1 LGGVDVVNAGVDS
14 LSSSTFTKCGTGH
27 HKASVKKENFW
38 IVAGDSK
45 AKKNN
50 DKDKTTPLV
59 IIIFS
64 RKV

>member
-1 LGGVDVVNAGVDS
+1 LGGVDFVRVGVDS

-27 HKASVKKENFW
+27 HKASVKKEKFL

-50 DKDKTTPLV
+50 DKDKTTRLV

>member
-1 LGGVDVVNAGVDS
+1 MGGVDVVNTAVN
-14 LSSSTFTKCGTGH
+14 SSSSGSFTKCGTAH
-27 HKASVKKENFW
+27 HKACVRKDNFY

-50 DKDKTTPLV
+50 DKDKNTPLV